1 MLGAGEKYAV
11 DIARVRGQLLQL
23 ETELSSERDSQAWFL
38 ALYRTTTTRCKWLV
52 EGISRRDHPRHGLL
66 QDMDARLIRDIVVH
80 FEPRYT
86 DPLRAYGEG
95 RLDADDP
102 WYPVFRHSA
111 QSGPFATMLL
121 GAHTHI
127 AFDLPVVLAS
137 QLECGRWLYD
147 DDDPMQARTFLALN
161 QWFSMDIGRAAV
173 RVCRVSAIMGQT
185 DPPALC
191 GRFRSRRLRQW
202 TMPLWTFMLV
212 RSRQHAVRDAGLI
225 RDGRL
230 HEAELASRVWRN
242 NRRLLG
248 ICQRMAIGNGSARRR
263 DDAGYRQIFCGR

>member
-1 MLGAGEKYAV
+1 MLDAGAKYSV

-23 ETELSSERDSQAWFL
+23 ETELARERDAQAWFL
-38 ALYRTTTTRCKWLV
+38 ALYRTTTIRCKWLV
-52 EGISRRDHPRHGLL
+52 EGICRRDHPRHALL
-66 QDMDARLIRDIVVH
+66 QDLDARLIRDIVVH

-86 DPLRAYGEG
+86 DPLLAYGEG

-127 AFDLPVVLAS
+127 AFDLPMVLAS
-137 QLECGRWLYD
+137 QLEYGRWLYD
-147 DDDPMQARTFLALN
+147 DDDPAQARTFLALN
-161 QWFSMDIGRAAV
+161 QWFSLDIGRAAV
-173 RVCRVSAIMGQT
+173 RVCRVSATMGQT

-191 GRFRSRRLRQW
+191 GRFRSRRVRQW
-202 TMPLWTFMLV
+202 TMPLWTLMLV
-212 RSRQHAVRDAGLI
+212 LSRQRAVRDAELI
-225 RDGRL
+225 REGRL
-230 HEAELASRVWRN
+230 DESELASRVWRN
-242 NRRLLG
+242 NLRLLG
-248 ICQRMAIGNGSARRR
+248 ICRRMAICNASALCR